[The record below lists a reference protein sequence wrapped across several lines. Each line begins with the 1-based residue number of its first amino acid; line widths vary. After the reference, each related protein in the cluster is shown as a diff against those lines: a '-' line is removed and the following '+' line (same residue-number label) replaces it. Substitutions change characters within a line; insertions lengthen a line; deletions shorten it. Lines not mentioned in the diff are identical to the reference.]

1 VNPPIAKCRVGN
13 KNEVLLFSHSGEN
26 IMRCAIALTFLFG
39 LASTSFALPPLP
51 QYLKE
56 AVQDKAD
63 LKEFAAQVEALK
75 SKCDV
80 CHKPMADKKAKG
92 HGLNDYGQAF
102 HKNLDDKA
110 FMAAH
115 KEKKTADAMKLFSE
129 AWTKTMENKNG
140 EDKTFGSLIQA
151 GKLPGKND

>member
-1 VNPPIAKCRVGN
+1 MRIAISTC
-13 KNEVLLFSHSGEN
+13 LL
-26 IMRCAIALTFLFG
+26 ALMV
-39 LASTSFALPPLP
+39 SSSYALPPLP

-56 AVQDKAD
+56 AVQDKAE
-63 LKEFAAQVEALK
+63 LKEFATQVEGLK

-92 HGLNDYGQAF
+92 HGLNDFGQAF
-102 HKNLDDKA
+102 HKQLDDKA

-115 KEKKTADAMKLFSE
+115 KEKKTADAMKLFTD
-129 AWTKTMENKNG
+129 AWAKTLENKNAD
-140 EDKTFGSLIQA
+140 DKTFGSLIQA